1 MTIQTKVSDHVS
13 GQARRAGLLSR
24 VFRPAADMIRRLAA
38 NETGMTRLLPASML
52 ALGLAG
58 CGTAAFSWDAYE
70 HEQCTAMGYQR
81 GTPLYLQCRSMVAQ
95 ARVAQQANALRG
107 AATGLQMMS
116 RPAAPP
122 PISPQ
127 TNIRC
132 VTTPIAGGMT
142 TTRCD

>member
-1 MTIQTKVSDHVS
+1 VIIQTKGGV
-13 GQARRAGLLSR
+13 
-24 VFRPAADMIRRLAA
+24 
-38 NETGMTRLLPASML
+38 RLLCAGIL
-52 ALGLAG
+52 ALILAG

-70 HEQCTAMGYQR
+70 HEKCTAMGYQR

-95 ARVAQQANALRG
+95 ARVAQQANALQG
-107 AATGLQMMS
+107 AATGLQMMG

-122 PISPQ
+122 PAPP

-132 VTTPIAGGMT
+132 VTTRISGGVT